1 MEGLQDKLDDE
12 DEVYF
17 RDLQRHERAARKID
31 DKIVEECKE
40 LLELFGI
47 PFITSPGVRLNFS
60 PDVFKNLNFF
70 SMKMNF

>member
-1 MEGLQDKLDDE
+1 MEVLQDKLDDE
-12 DEVYF
+12 DEIHF

-47 PFITSPGVRLNFS
+47 PFITSPGVSLTKLSSVCF
-60 PDVFKNLNFF
+60 FNLEIFF
-70 SMKMNF
+70 A